1 MPAVQE
7 TIEQVRALDVD
18 KYKYGFTTNIESDLA
33 PKGLDESTVRFISAK
48 KSEPEWMTEWR
59 LDALRRWFTMKEPT
73 WARVDYPKIDFNDL
87 YYYAA
92 PKNAPGP
99 RSIEDVDPRCANSI
113 CRKKANL
120 GSAIHTPPL

>member
-48 KSEPEWMTEWR
+48 KGEPEWMTEWR
-59 LDALRRWFTMKEPT
+59 LPALRPRFSIRAPT
-73 WARVDYPKIDFNDL
+73 RGRGASTKIDYQGL
-87 YYYAA
+87 PHYAA
-92 PKNAPGP
+92 PQRTAGP
-99 RSIEDVDPRCANSI
+99 SRLRWGV
-113 CRKKANL
+113 
-120 GSAIHTPPL
+120 PPIFATY